1 MVIKCGRLYKQWRLF
16 RFTWKSVEKE
26 IENSERTWRS
36 SVCQPLTLPP
46 LFNKAFNQNCNTGSM
61 GGGEA
66 DKSEKS
72 AFHKSRYKN
81 VRAYELYFQ
90 KFFWS
95 ATLSGGRVCCIIP
108 LTTSAPRGTPRKASK
123 IAQPRVHTA
132 SICELSF
139 TAAITWLRIQ
149 GKDAKKPKIKQTI
162 VRLRVGEQIFQTHA
176 PRRRCFTNVIIDL
189 GFQWPLG

>member
-46 LFNKAFNQNCNTGSM
+46 LFNKAFHQNCNTGATGAKPTSP
-61 GGGEA
+61 
-66 DKSEKS
+66 KKS

-81 VRAYELYFQ
+81 VQAYELYFQ

-95 ATLSGGRVCCIIP
+95 ATLSDGRVCCIIP

-123 IAQPRVHTA
+123 IAA
-132 SICELSF
+132 SPHRQYQIS
-139 TAAITWLRIQ
+139 
-149 GKDAKKPKIKQTI
+149 KNQTI
-162 VRLRVGEQIFQTHA
+162 VRLRVGEQIFYTHA